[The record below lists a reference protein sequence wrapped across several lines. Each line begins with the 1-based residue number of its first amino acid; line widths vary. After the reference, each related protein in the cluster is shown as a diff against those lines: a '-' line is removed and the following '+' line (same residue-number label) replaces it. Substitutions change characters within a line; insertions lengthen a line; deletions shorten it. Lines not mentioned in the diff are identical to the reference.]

1 MPIFKR
7 LVDAGVGADVDV
19 GADAGVGVVDVN
31 SLLIMVGDTTLILS
45 DELSMISIDYLM
57 FIISTTL
64 FLVLV

>member
-7 LVDAGVGADVDV
+7 LVDTDV